1 MKTSIRPAQKND
13 ATELAGF
20 FIKAQKLMWE
30 LSPQGF
36 GETLKRSSSRRKEE
50 QRFIEELKDKSQ
62 VTFVAL
68 SEDKGI
74 VGFIT
79 SCIEKYPDDLLTAP
93 YLTLAY
99 IYVDEKCR
107 RQGVAQGLIQ
117 QLAAWAR
124 KKKIKTMEL
133 TVWSNNEKA
142 KSLFKNSGYQP
153 LQIRMAK
160 KLKPLKPTFNNH
172 LFRKSK

>member
-1 MKTSIRPAQKND
+1 MRISMRLAQKTD
-13 ATELAGF
+13 ATELAGL
-20 FIKAQKLMWE
+20 FIKAQKLIWE

-36 GETLKRSSSRRKEE
+36 GEALKISSSRKNEE
-50 QRFIEELKDKSQ
+50 QRFIEELKDKRQ

-68 SEDKGI
+68 SEDRDI

-79 SCIEKYPDDLLTAP
+79 GCIEKYSDDLLTAP

-107 RQGVAQGLIQ
+107 RQGVAQSLIQ
-117 QLAAWAR
+117 QLSAWAV

-142 KSLFKNSGYQP
+142 KNLFINSGYLP

-160 KLKPLKPTFNNH
+160 KLKPLKPTFHNR
-172 LFRKSK
+172 LLQKSK